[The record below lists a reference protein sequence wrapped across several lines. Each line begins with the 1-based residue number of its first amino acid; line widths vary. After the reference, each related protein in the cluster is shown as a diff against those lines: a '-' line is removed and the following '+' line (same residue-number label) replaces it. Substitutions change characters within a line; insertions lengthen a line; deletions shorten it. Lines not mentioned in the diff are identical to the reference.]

1 MIRDHFRV
9 LKVDLS
15 TGRGKIEE
23 IEGRNTCAGGSGLA
37 ALLFSRMGF
46 SDRSW
51 EDPEQ
56 PLIFAIG
63 PLTGYF
69 PLMSKVVCAFKS
81 PYHDQYAESH
91 GGGRSA
97 LSMRFAD
104 LDALVITG
112 KAKRPSC
119 LVVGSRKLEVK
130 DVHYLWGK
138 SVQRTGQML
147 RRMAGG
153 SGHRSI
159 LRIGPAGENGSAM
172 ACINVD
178 TYRHFGRLGGGAV
191 MGAKNLKAIVIVG
204 DESFDLPA
212 GKDYTPL
219 FQKIYGQLT
228 GTKMMDKYHNLGT
241 PINVAVLNGI
251 KAMPCRNLQRTSDEN
266 ISGITGETFAERTLL
281 RNTACSGCPVGC
293 IHLGFVREKFSEPN
307 QYLYRQVTYDHE
319 PIATMGAMLSVLD
332 AFQVLTLLEIA
343 EKEGLDVMSAGVA
356 LAWATE
362 AFEKG
367 LLSEK
372 ETLIPLKFGDA
383 GAYAQAVKHLGAG
396 TNDFYRLL
404 GQGTLKAAQQYGGQ
418 DFACVLGQEM
428 AGYATGEVFF
438 ISQALGLRHS
448 HLDAGGY
455 SYDQKQKGK
464 DPHVDQRMAAVPANF
479 DQKQQ
484 GKDAVHAVEF
494 LVQDEKAR
502 VLLTSMVSC
511 LFAREVYKEAA
522 LADCLSAVGYR
533 NLAENLDSVAQR
545 VQRIR
550 WQMRMKTGFD
560 PGSVKIPERF
570 NQVVTWKGPMDT
582 SYLNSLQ
589 KTYAERIREMAKL
602 GESEST
608 ITSTK

>member
-1 MIRDHFRV
+1 MIRENFRV

-15 TGRGKIEE
+15 TGRGQIEE
-23 IEGRNTCAGGSGLA
+23 IEGRNTYAGGSGLA
-37 ALLFSRMGF
+37 TLLFGRMGL

-119 LVVGSRKLEVK
+119 LVVGSRTLEVK

-147 RRMAGG
+147 RRLVGG

-159 LRIGPAGENGSAM
+159 LRIGRAGENRSAM

-204 DESFDLPA
+204 DESFELPP
-212 GKDYTPL
+212 GKEYAPL
-219 FQKIYGQLT
+219 FQKIYAQLT
-228 GTKMMDKYHNLGT
+228 ETSMMDKYHNLGT

-251 KAMPCRNLQRTSDEN
+251 QALPCRNLQRTSDKE
-266 ISGITGETFAERTLL
+266 ISGITGETFADRTLL
-281 RNTACSGCPVGC
+281 RNTACAGCPVGC
-293 IHLGFVREKFSEPN
+293 IHLGFVREKFGEPH
-307 QYLYRQVTYDHE
+307 QYFYRQVTYDPE
-319 PIATMGAMLSVLD
+319 PIFAMGAMLSVLD
-332 AFQVLTLLEIA
+332 AFQVLTLLELA

-367 LLSEK
+367 LITEK

-383 GAYAQAVKHLGAG
+383 GAYAQAVKHLGAAA
-396 TNDFYRLL
+396 NDFYRLL
-404 GQGTLKAAQQYGGQ
+404 GQGTLKAAKRYGGT

-428 AGYATGEVFF
+428 GGYATGEVFF

-464 DPHVDQRMAAVPANF
+464 DVAQ
-479 DQKQQ
+479 
-484 GKDAVHAVEF
+484 AVEF
-494 LVQDEKAR
+494 LIQDEKAR
-502 VLLTSMVSC
+502 VFLTSMVSC
-511 LFAREVYKEAA
+511 LFAREVYKEAV
-522 LADCLSAVGYR
+522 LAECLSAVGYR
-533 NLAENLDSVAQR
+533 DIAENLDSIAQR
-545 VQRIR
+545 IQKMR
-550 WQMRMKTGFD
+550 WQSRIKTGFD
-560 PGSVKIPERF
+560 PASVKIPDRF
-570 NQVVTWKGPMDT
+570 KQVVTWKGPMDT
-582 SYLNSLQ
+582 NYLDSLQ
-589 KTYAERIREMAKL
+589 KTYAQRIQEMARPE
-602 GESEST
+602 ESGS
-608 ITSTK
+608 

>member
-1 MIRDHFRV
+1 MIRDYFRV

-15 TGRGKIEE
+15 TGRGQIEE

-37 ALLFSRMGF
+37 AFLFSRMGH
-46 SDRSW
+46 SGRSW

-97 LSMRFAD
+97 LAMRFAD

-119 LVVGSRKLEVK
+119 LMVGSRKLEVK

-159 LRIGPAGENGSAM
+159 LRIGAAGENRSAL

-178 TYRHFGRLGGGAV
+178 TYRHFGRLGGGGV
-191 MGAKNLKAIVIVG
+191 MGDKNLKAIVIVG

-212 GKDYTPL
+212 GKEYAPL
-219 FQKIYGQLT
+219 FQKIYAQLT
-228 GTKMMDKYHNLGT
+228 ETNMMDKYHNLGT

-251 KAMPCRNLQRTSDEN
+251 KALPCRNLQRTSDEA

-281 RNTACSGCPVGC
+281 RNTACAGCPVGC

-307 QYLYRQVTYDHE
+307 QYLYRQVSYDHE
-319 PIATMGAMLSVLD
+319 PIFAMGAMLSVLD

-343 EKEGLDVMSAGVA
+343 EKVGLDVMSAGVA

-367 LLSEK
+367 FLSEK
-372 ETLIPLKFGDA
+372 ETLVPLKFGDA
-383 GAYAQAVKHLGAG
+383 GAYAQAVKHLGTGA
-396 TNDFYRLL
+396 NDFYRLL
-404 GQGTLKAAQQYGGQ
+404 GQGTLRAAQQYGGQ

-428 AGYATGEVFF
+428 GGYATGEVFF

-464 DPHVDQRMAAVPANF
+464 DVAQ
-479 DQKQQ
+479 
-484 GKDAVHAVEF
+484 AVEF

-502 VLLTSMVSC
+502 VFLTSMVSC
-511 LFAREVYKEAA
+511 LFAREVYKETV
-522 LADCLSAVGYR
+522 LADCLNAVGYR
-533 NLAENLDSVAQR
+533 NLAENVASVAQR
-545 VQRIR
+545 VQKMR
-550 WQMRMKTGFD
+550 WKVRTKTGFD

-570 NQVVTWKGPMDT
+570 KQVVTWKGPMDT
-582 SYLNSLQ
+582 NYLESLQ
-589 KTYAERIREMAKL
+589 RTYAQRIREMAKL
-602 GESEST
+602 EESGSA
-608 ITSTK
+608 

>member
-1 MIRDHFRV
+1 
-9 LKVDLS
+9 
-15 TGRGKIEE
+15 
-23 IEGRNTCAGGSGLA
+23 
-37 ALLFSRMGF
+37 MGF
-46 SDRSW
+46 PNRTW

-91 GGGRSA
+91 GGGRAA

-130 DVHYLWGK
+130 DVHYLWGR

-147 RRMAGG
+147 RRIVGG

-159 LRIGPAGENGSAM
+159 LRIGPAGENQSAM

-204 DESFDLPA
+204 DESFDLPDNKEYA
-212 GKDYTPL
+212 KL
-219 FQKIYGQLT
+219 FQHIYGQLT
-228 GTKMMDKYHNLGT
+228 ETTMMDKYHNLGT

-251 KAMPCRNLQRTSDEN
+251 KAMPCRNLQRTSDEA
-266 ISGITGETFAERTLL
+266 ISGITGETFADRALL
-281 RNTACSGCPVGC
+281 RNIACAGCPVGC

-307 QYLYRQVTYDHE
+307 EYLYRQVTYDHE
-319 PIATMGAMLSVLD
+319 PIFAMGAMLSVMD
-332 AFQVLTLLEIA
+332 AFQVLALLEIA
-343 EKEGLDVMSAGVA
+343 EKAGLDVMSAGVA

-362 AFEKG
+362 AFERG
-367 LLSEK
+367 LVSEK
-372 ETLIPLKFGDA
+372 ETMVPLKFGDA
-383 GAYAQAVKHLGAG
+383 GAYAKAVQYLGTG
-396 TNDFYRLL
+396 GNDFYRVL
-404 GQGTLKAAQQYGGQ
+404 GQGALKAAEQYGGA

-428 AGYATGEVFF
+428 GGYATGEVFF
-438 ISQALGLRHS
+438 VSQALGLRHS

-464 DPHVDQRMAAVPANF
+464 DVA
-479 DQKQQ
+479 
-484 GKDAVHAVEF
+484 HAVEF

-511 LFAREVYKEAA
+511 LFAREVYKEAV
-522 LADCLSAVGYR
+522 LADCLNAVGYG
-533 NLAENLDSVAQR
+533 NLAGNLDSVAGKIQKM
-545 VQRIR
+545 R
-550 WQMRMKTGFD
+550 WQMRMKTGFE
-560 PGSVKIPERF
+560 PKTVSIPKRF
-570 NQVVTWKGPMDT
+570 TEITTWKGAIDKD
-582 SYLNSLQ
+582 YLAALMSEYGKQILVLG
-589 KTYAERIREMAKL
+589 AE
-602 GESEST
+602 G
-608 ITSTK
+608 